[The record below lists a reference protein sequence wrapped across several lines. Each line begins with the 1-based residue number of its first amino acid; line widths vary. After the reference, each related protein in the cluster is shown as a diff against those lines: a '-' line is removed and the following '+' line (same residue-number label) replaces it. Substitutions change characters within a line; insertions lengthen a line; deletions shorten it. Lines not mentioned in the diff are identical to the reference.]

1 MAPRRVA
8 TPHRDPPE
16 AEAAEVAGRMA
27 EAEVAARMAEAVEA
41 GSTEVAVA
49 APTEAVAGAIT
60 NPNIP

>member
-27 EAEVAARMAEAVEA
+27 EAEARMAEAVEA